1 MSKWKEKYGRNRH
14 GDDIN
19 KVQNLLI
26 VNLAVS
32 DLLMGVYMII
42 IGSADAFYGHQY
54 YLHGEEWREHGM
66 CKLAGILSVLSS
78 EASVFLVTFISIDR
92 FLCIVFPFGTLRFHR
107 SSAIKVVILVWT
119 LAVSLSIIPTILSDH
134 IDGFYGLSDVC
145 IGLPLVTTA
154 RNVTMTIDESNNDG
168 FVYQIVEGDE
178 GPLWG
183 FSIFLFIVLNLLCFL
198 IVFLCYAAIFFSVK
212 NSEGK
217 KCTRPQAK
225 KEEIKMAMK
234 MSLIVWTD
242 LCCWFPIILMGILSQ
257 SGVVEI
263 PVEVY
268 AWTVVFILPINAC
281 LNPYLYTIWGKIA
294 ARKRN
299 SFRRRKND
307 LNREETERL
316 RTRNSFI
323 TLNTIELK

>member
-1 MSKWKEKYGRNRH
+1 
-14 GDDIN
+14 
-19 KVQNLLI
+19 
-26 VNLAVS
+26 
-32 DLLMGVYMII
+32 MGIYLII
-42 IGSADAFYGHQY
+42 IGSTDAFYGHQY
-54 YLHGEEWREHGM
+54 YLHGEEWRKHGM

-92 FLCIVFPFGTLRFHR
+92 FLCIVFPFGTLRFHK

-119 LAVSLSIIPTILSDH
+119 LAGSLSIIPTILSDH

-154 RNVTMTIDESNNDG
+154 RNVTMSVDETNKDG

-183 FSIFLFIVLNLLCFL
+183 FSIFLFVVLNLLCFL
-198 IVFLCYAAIFFSVK
+198 IVFICYVAIFCSVK
-212 NSEGK
+212 NSDGR
-217 KCTRPQAK
+217 KCTRPQER
-225 KEEIKMAMK
+225 KEQIKMAMK

-242 LCCWFPIILMGILSQ
+242 LCCWFPIIFMGILSQ

-294 ARKRN
+294 ARQRN

-307 LNREETERL
+307 LHREETEKL

-323 TLNTIELK
+323 TLNTIDMK